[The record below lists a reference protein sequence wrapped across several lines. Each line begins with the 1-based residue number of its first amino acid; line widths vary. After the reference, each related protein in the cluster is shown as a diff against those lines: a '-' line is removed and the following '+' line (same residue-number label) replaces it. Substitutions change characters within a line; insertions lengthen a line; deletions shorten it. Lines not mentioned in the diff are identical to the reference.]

1 MTLFVSRYFRS
12 FHFFAVTAA
21 LTAAF
26 ASPSLAASLTF
37 SPVGV
42 DIQTPAKA
50 GNISLINNSGALT
63 RVQVRIFRWKQVDG
77 KEVLEPTRDVVASPP
92 VAAIPPGAKYTLR
105 VARIAPAPVTSEESY
120 RLLIDELPSPIAPG
134 SGSTGVQLL
143 LRASVPAFFS
153 AKEAKP
159 DMQWRVWSD
168 GGKIHVSATNKG
180 THHLKLTDFTVEGPS
195 GATRI
200 VATGSRAYVLPGS
213 TLSFESAEGA
223 PSYPVGTQVTVNAA
237 KGTPY
242 VVRQQIVTSAP

>member
-21 LTAAF
+21 LTVAF

-50 GNISLINNSGALT
+50 GNISLINNSGVLT

-105 VARIAPAPVTSEESY
+105 VARIAPAPVTLCSFCSVL
-120 RLLIDELPSPIAPG
+120 RSLPFSARRRQSLTCSGG
-134 SGSTGVQLL
+134 SG
-143 LRASVPAFFS
+143 A
-153 AKEAKP
+153 
-159 DMQWRVWSD
+159 M
-168 GGKIHVSATNKG
+168 
-180 THHLKLTDFTVEGPS
+180 
-195 GATRI
+195 
-200 VATGSRAYVLPGS
+200 
-213 TLSFESAEGA
+213 
-223 PSYPVGTQVTVNAA
+223 AA
-237 KGTPY
+237 KFMSSPQT
-242 VVRQQIVTSAP
+242 RAPIT